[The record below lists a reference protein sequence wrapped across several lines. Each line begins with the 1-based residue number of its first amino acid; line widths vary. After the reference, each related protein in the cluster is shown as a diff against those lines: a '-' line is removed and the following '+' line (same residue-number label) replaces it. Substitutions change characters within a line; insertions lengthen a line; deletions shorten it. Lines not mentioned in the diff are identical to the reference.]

1 MMVERVLRAAAD
13 EVRATVVRDAVPP
26 PLGDLDRGSPS
37 WVKLAAAAILV
48 VGSAGLALVLATSD
62 PTGPVELS
70 DAPNLSIGAPTVAD
84 VCTDIGAVV
93 GALAE
98 PTDDAAPEHLGE
110 HVDRLRAAARHLA
123 DLTPSAEVQRRFDRF
138 VAIAGLAV
146 TTRASGPTS
155 TTDEHSW
162 QAVAL
167 GEALLSEEPFDVCRP
182 SGDTTI
188 DQGG

>member
-1 MMVERVLRAAAD
+1 MKVERVLRAAAD
-13 EVRATVVRDAVPP
+13 EVWATVVRDAVPP

-37 WVKLAAAAILV
+37 WVKLAAATILV
-48 VGSAGLALVLATSD
+48 IGSVGLALVLATSD
-62 PTGPVELS
+62 PTGPGELS
-70 DAPNLSIGAPTVAD
+70 DAPNLSIDAPTVAD

-93 GALAE
+93 DGLAE
-98 PTDDAAPEHLGE
+98 PSDDAARDHLGE

-123 DLTPSAEVQRRFDRF
+123 DLTPSAEVQRRFDRL

-146 TTRASGPTS
+146 TTRVGNPTS
-155 TTDEHSW
+155 TTDERSW

-167 GEALLSEEPFDVCRP
+167 GEALLSEAPFDVCDP
-182 SGDTTI
+182 SDDITI

>member
-1 MMVERVLRAAAD
+1 MTVERVLRSAAD

-26 PLGDLDRGSPS
+26 PFGDLDRGSPS
-37 WVKLAAAAILV
+37 WVKLAAAAILL
-48 VGSAGLALVLATSD
+48 VGSVGLALMSATPD
-62 PTGPVELS
+62 ATGPVELS
-70 DAPNLSIGAPTVAD
+70 SAPNLSIGAPTVAD
-84 VCTDIGAVV
+84 VCHDIGAVV
-93 GALAE
+93 SGLAE
-98 PTDDAAPEHLGE
+98 PPDDAGREHLAE

-146 TTRASGPTS
+146 TTRVSGPAL
-155 TTDEHSW
+155 TTDERSW

-182 SGDTTI
+182 SGDITI